1 MNYDEMIAWLSE
13 HAAECIS
20 TAGDAAFV
28 GMLQEERRW
37 REQAAML
44 ITAENMLRFHAH
56 VSRD

>member
-1 MNYDEMIAWLSE
+1 MIAWLSE